1 MNIAELGDKT
11 FDALRE
17 FDQNVRPFGL
27 YAARDVLLQPRP
39 GEVVRPFLD
48 QMKTREDYQ
57 GIKEFYLNF
66 ADVQRWSKL
75 NTSRFFFLVPDFGSV
90 SLRMA
95 RTSKIKVR
103 QYGSRYHLDKH
114 ENPKERWREL
124 QLDEAIPKL
133 CRQQADN
140 DWQMLLFVGFDK
152 TQRPFEREL
161 SELKAHQTRA
171 SHGIEFFE
179 RTWDDSIGR
188 GFKVKTALWAH
199 QLK

>member
-1 MNIAELGDKT
+1 MNIAKLGEEI

-17 FDQNVRPFGL
+17 FDQDVRPFGL
-27 YAARDVLLQPRP
+27 YAARDVLLQPNP
-39 GEVVRPFLD
+39 SEVVRPFLD
-48 QMKTREDYQ
+48 QMKAREHCQD
-57 GIKEFYLNF
+57 IKEFYLKF

-75 NTSRFFFLVPDFGSV
+75 NTSYFSFFVPDFGSV

-152 TQRPFEREL
+152 AQRPFEREL
-161 SELKAHQTRA
+161 SELKAHQTCV

-179 RTWDDSIGR
+179 QTWDDAIGR
-188 GFKVKTALWAH
+188 GFKIKAGLWAH
-199 QLK
+199 QK